1 MTRMDSKVYLQ
12 VASHAQQNSANFLL
26 KVLETLCFNVKVESV
41 FPSCLDIEKQFDLY
55 LICAKGAPWNDML
68 PSTLMELATKQNV
81 LVYNAKKEN
90 ICEQLLL
97 LANVKGVFYQDDPP
111 DLLFKGIQK
120 VLNNELWFKRGEIC
134 HAFSSL
140 LAAQPKRKQCQGKS
154 DVLDKLTNR
163 ERTIIRLISQGAQN
177 KDVAEQLHISDHT
190 VKTHLYSAFRKTKA
204 RNRIEL
210 VNWAQQFL
218 PASIKG
224 GIDISHQS

>member
-1 MTRMDSKVYLQ
+1 MDSNVYLQ
-12 VASHAQQNSANFLL
+12 LASHMQHHNTANIIL
-26 KVLETLCFNVKVESV
+26 KVLETLCFKVKVESV
-41 FPSCLDIEKQFDLY
+41 FPTKIDIEKHFDLY

-68 PSTLMELATKQNV
+68 PSTLMELAMDRNV
-81 LVYNAKKEN
+81 LIYNAEKDN

-97 LANVKGVFYQDDPP
+97 LANVKGVFYQDEAP

-120 VLNNELWFKRGEIC
+120 VLSNELWFKRGEIC
-134 HAFSSL
+134 SAFSNL
-140 LAAQPKRKQCQGKS
+140 LASQPKQKVISKEN
-154 DVLDKLTNR
+154 DALEKLTNR

-218 PASIKG
+218 PAIMKS
-224 GIDISHQS
+224 GIDISHQN